1 MRTPDLPWMA
11 TRGRPGGSPHA
22 GTASLSSTLS
32 AAATAVLRY
41 GIVLNLLWFG
51 AFKFTPTEAQ
61 GIRPLVANS
70 PFLSWLY
77 LVTDAGGAS
86 AGIGVIEIAIAVL
99 IVARPLWPR
108 ISAAGSLAAA
118 GMFAL
123 TLSFLFTTPGM
134 WATVDGLFVPSGAGG
149 FIVKDLMFF
158 GAALWTAAEALRHR
172 DVAHVRR

>member
-1 MRTPDLPWMA
+1 MTA
-11 TRGRPGGSPHA
+11 RGRPAGGPYVRR
-22 GTASLSSTLS
+22 ASLSAALS

-41 GIVLNLLWFG
+41 GIVLNLFWFG

-77 LVTDAGGAS
+77 LLTGTGGAS
-86 AGIGVIEIAIAVL
+86 AVIGVIEIAIALL

-118 GMFAL
+118 GMFAI

-134 WATVDGLFVPSGAGG
+134 WATVDGLFVPSGGGG
-149 FIVKDLMFF
+149 FIIKDLMFF
-158 GAALWTAAEALRHR
+158 GAALWTAAEALRHH
-172 DVAHVRR
+172 DAAHDRR